1 MDLLSNLLT
10 SLRNAEMAGL
20 SQLTVPT
27 TKMNL
32 AVLSVLKTA
41 RIITATAP
49 ANEERKTL
57 VTLLSPVQRHHYKR
71 ISKPSRR
78 VYVSA
83 LQIPK
88 VRQGRG
94 LVILS
99 TSGGVLIGHEARAQ
113 RLGGELLCEVY

>member
-10 SLRNAEMAGL
+10 SLRNAEMASL
-20 SQLTVPT
+20 SELTVPT
-27 TKMNL
+27 TKMSL
-32 AVLSVLKTA
+32 AVLGVLKTA
-41 RIITATAP
+41 RIITDVKP
-49 ANEERKTL
+49 ADEARKTL
-57 VTLLSPVQRHHYKR
+57 VILNKPVERHHYKR

-113 RLGGELLCEVY
+113 KLGGELLCEVY

>member
-20 SQLTVPT
+20 SELNVPT

-32 AVLSVLKTA
+32 AVLGVLKTA
-41 RIITATAP
+41 RIIFDVQPST
-49 ANEERKTL
+49 EERKTR
-57 VTLLSPVQRHHYKR
+57 VELLKPVERHHYKR

-88 VRQGRG
+88 IRMGRG
-94 LVILS
+94 FVILS
-99 TSGGVLIGHEARAQ
+99 TSGGVLIGHEARQ
-113 RLGGELLCEVY
+113 QHLGGELLCEVY